1 MSGGR
6 LRDQGRFLRTYY
18 TSVNE
23 LKKAH
28 FRIFSNEPS
37 SVCIQ
42 RNIGSGTYVM
52 LESIYREP
60 VAYPDT
66 KQNLSKIM
74 AKLLTIFPDHKD
86 PWELST

>member
-1 MSGGR
+1 
-6 LRDQGRFLRTYY
+6 
-18 TSVNE
+18 
-23 LKKAH
+23 
-28 FRIFSNEPS
+28 
-37 SVCIQ
+37 
-42 RNIGSGTYVM
+42 M